1 MRIRPVAAL
10 GEGDIE
16 GSCPQHVKLASQ
28 KQISPDFGSNLEISA
43 QNMRKAHCNL
53 PLNCAQRMTHARRV
67 LIFGAFDPTDLC
79 IEVLR
84 SVAIMV
90 KSTPAPAPANVT

>member
-1 MRIRPVAAL
+1 VAL

-28 KQISPDFGSNLEISA
+28 KQISLNFGSNLEIPA
-43 QNMRKAHCNL
+43 LNMRISHCNM
-53 PLNCAQRMTHARRV
+53 PLKCVQRMTDPRRV
-67 LIFGAFDPTDLC
+67 IIFGAFDPTDLC

-90 KSTPAPAPANVT
+90 KASPASANVP